1 MKEQEGEMNE
11 EGEKKSRKGRKEGG
25 REEEREGG
33 EKRKIKQNYDDL
45 KRNVPLWTHV
55 FEHLVSC

>member
-1 MKEQEGEMNE
+1 MRREKRKAGREERREG
-11 EGEKKSRKGRKEGG
+11 
-25 REEEREGG
+25 EEEREGG